1 MNLSTAFSVL
11 KAHFHT
17 HSEVATF
24 LGMTRDHYRA
34 LRNGR
39 ANIPPRTAEFIILK
53 ASTLCPGSE
62 TCRVCMKAAS
72 HAAIF
77 MPLQ

>member
-17 HSEVATF
+17 HSAVAAF

-39 ANIPPRTAEFIILK
+39 VNIPPRTADYICLK
-53 ASTLCPGSE
+53 AAQLESDRVPSGSARPLCPDSRTLE
-62 TCRVCMKAAS
+62 DA
-72 HAAIF
+72 
-77 MPLQ
+77 